1 MHIEISNDI
10 IFFGWGMNNIGLVL
24 REMNQIHSILF
35 GIQGPF
41 LCPSFAVINDDLVI
55 LGAGDQGSAVGGKV
69 HMVNRILVIPEKN
82 EKIAIDAR
90 WLFSTPYLN
99 TFPTRMDLMT
109 LSTNFIS

>member
-1 MHIEISNDI
+1 
-10 IFFGWGMNNIGLVL
+10 MNNIGLVL

-35 GIQGPF
+35 GIQGSF

-82 EKIAIDAR
+82 KKVIENDAAQDDFFQ
-90 WLFSTPYLN
+90 LHT
-99 TFPTRMDLMT
+99 
-109 LSTNFIS
+109 